1 MFTIGIDIGGT
12 NARVALLD
20 ENFNI
25 IRKEITKTSD
35 KPFDEVI
42 IEISDLINKVDYENK
57 AKTIGIA
64 APGPIDKEKGM
75 ILDANNMPDWQ
86 YKPFIKLIEEKTGR
100 CAFLTNDANAAAM
113 AQAIDD
119 KSEMIVFITVSTG
132 VGGGIVYQGKLI
144 EGKRVYAG
152 EFGTMIVSDE
162 DRKHKALYQGTIES
176 LCSGTAIAKKASEL
190 YGFEMNAKEVFERFA
205 LKEYIAVN
213 LINEWVEYFSRAIAN
228 ILQTI
233 EPEVFYL
240 GGSVILHNPWL
251 LELLKEKT
259 KDKVYIGLKEHI
271 NLSIAKYGEDAGI
284 IGAAYN
290 SYVKSGGVK
299 C

>member
-205 LKEYIAVN
+205 FKEYIAVN